1 MKKINLLFLALAL
14 WGCENN
20 SPSVSTLAGSGEYGW
35 TDGPAL
41 QATFD
46 RVKALATD
54 SMGNIYVSDYNNH
67 KPKDRISYNHLIR
80 KISPEGIVS
89 TVAGGQKGYA
99 DGVGTEAKFNG
110 VIGMVCDPKGNLL
123 VTDYYNNRI
132 RRISPDGKVETIA
145 GNGRQISV
153 DGPALEASFN
163 NPGSLTLDAQGNL
176 YIVDSSSRTI
186 RKLSASG
193 QVTTLAGSGLTGAE
207 DGPGSTASFS
217 DLRGIAVDANG
228 QVYVADFRTHLIRK
242 ISPDGVVSTLAGT
255 GYGFGDGKGIR
266 AAFNKP
272 SGLAVDGLG
281 NLIVGDMANN
291 RIRLISP
298 DGTVTTLAGADDYGD
313 TDGSVA
319 SATLNNP
326 TAVALGLG
334 GTILFLDYNS
344 NKVRML
350 TPGK

>member
-1 MKKINLLFLALAL
+1 MKQINLLIISLALA
-14 WGCENN
+14 GCDNN
-20 SPSVSTLAGSGEYGW
+20 TGTISTLAGSGTYGW

-46 RVKALATD
+46 RVKALAAD
-54 SMGNIYVSDYNNH
+54 SRGNIYVSDYNNH
-67 KPKDRISYNHLIR
+67 KPKDRSGYNHLIR
-80 KISPEGIVS
+80 KISPEGVVS
-89 TVAGGQKGYA
+89 TLAGGQKGFA
-99 DGVGTEAKFNG
+99 DGVGPDAKFNG
-110 VIGMVCDPKGNLL
+110 VVGMVCDPAGNLF
-123 VTDYYNNRI
+123 VADYYNNRI
-132 RRISPDGKVETIA
+132 RRISPEGKVETIA
-145 GNGRQISV
+145 GNGRQTSV

-163 NPGSLTLDAQGNL
+163 NPGSLALDAQGNL
-176 YIVDSSSRTI
+176 YIVDSSSRMI

-217 DLRGIAVDANG
+217 ELRGIAVDASG
-228 QVYVADFRTHLIRK
+228 QVYVADYRTHLIRK
-242 ISPDGVVSTLAGT
+242 ISPEGFVSTLAGT
-255 GYGFGDGKGIR
+255 GYGFGDGKGLH

-291 RIRLISP
+291 RIRQISP
-298 DGTVTTLAGADDYGD
+298 DGMVTTLAGADDYGD
-313 TDGSVA
+313 TDGSVV

-326 TAVALGLG
+326 TAIALGLG
-334 GTILFLDYNS
+334 GIILFLDYNS